1 MKNLITKAL
10 QAAATIF
17 GSVGCLIVALLLGL
31 GYFNVPAGER
41 IPAFAAFAL
50 TLVLTLVGFWGIAY
64 FIEQLDELRDLIQ
77 DRNLEAHK

>member
-31 GYFNVPAGER
+31 GYFTVPVDGR
-41 IPAFAAFAL
+41 IPAFVAFAL
-50 TLVLTLVGFWGIAY
+50 TFVLTIVGFWGIAY
-64 FIEQLDELRDLIQ
+64 FVEQVDELRDLIQ
-77 DRNLEAHK
+77 DHKLEAHK